1 LLKSKIKLPKQ
12 QKRRRIETDEIV
24 VWLSQQM
31 KITFEELLLIVKD
44 KIAPLTDVEK
54 KNPMKMLQQQLR
66 NYLPEVVPPLKD
78 IKKARMELNQ
88 RIIESLKVVHENG
101 IVSLDPESVL
111 KFILKKHATND
122 FKITF
127 DHRKNEKRDEVL
139 VALIPVVENRQHSP
153 HLVYPLM
160 LYCGKEEKVIEKNK

>member
-1 LLKSKIKLPKQ
+1 
-12 QKRRRIETDEIV
+12 
-24 VWLSQQM
+24 M

-54 KNPMKMLQQQLR
+54 KNPMKMLQLKDEILMADNAYQQLR